1 MWLSPSLIW
10 LKLRNNNLYGELS
23 STLQKCTGLFALDLG
38 GDKFFGAIV
47 RILVCKLDKIKGKR
61 QDKMRN

>member
-38 GDKFFGAIV
+38 GDKFFGAIPN
-47 RILVCKLDKIKGKR
+47 LFAK
-61 QDKMRN
+61 NPSSSFF